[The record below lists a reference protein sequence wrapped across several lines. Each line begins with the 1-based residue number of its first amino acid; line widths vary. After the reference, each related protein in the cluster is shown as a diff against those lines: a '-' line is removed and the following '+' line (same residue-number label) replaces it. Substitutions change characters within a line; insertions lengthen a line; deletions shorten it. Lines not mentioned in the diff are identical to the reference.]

1 MSTYLEELTDTVL
14 KMKHIFYTDC
24 YVTISLHKLVNCFM
38 KIQKLTYQYFSRKK
52 TKESKA
58 RPPMTSDTQALN
70 NKVPNKLI
78 PVKPT

>member
-1 MSTYLEELTDTVL
+1 
-14 KMKHIFYTDC
+14 
-24 YVTISLHKLVNCFM
+24 M

-58 RPPMTSDTQALN
+58 RPPMVSDIQALN
-70 NKVPNKLI
+70 NKVANKLI